1 MKKILLSISICIASA
16 TSIAQISI
24 TQSDMPQAGESFI
37 TTTAAVDISIDPSD
51 TGPNHTWDF
60 QNLQPLTSATD
71 TFYSMSDISLIYQ
84 LLFSGAN
91 LAAKSGFTI
100 AIDQLTLEV
109 VYLIYKN
116 SSAQFEQYGYAG
128 TFDGIP
134 VPIIYGA
141 NDVIYKF
148 PLQYGDVDSSESD
161 FALGLPGVGYVSQQR
176 KRVNTVDGWGTVI
189 TPAGNF
195 EALRITS
202 VITDIDSVF
211 IDTLNLGTNVTLK
224 SYEYKWLATGSGA
237 PVLQINAQDV
247 LGLPVVS
254 QVSYQDTALQTGMEI
269 PEANQSFSFT
279 FFPNPVS
286 ENLVLQTHSEI
297 KPGLEMKVT
306 DISGKCIIHCN
317 IVQPVSFFDVS
328 GLENGIYL
336 LTVGSVSALQNQLLV
351 VQR

>member
-1 MKKILLSISICIASA
+1 MKKLLLAITFLIAA
-16 TSIAQISI
+16 TVSIAQI
-24 TQSDMPQAGESFI
+24 TVMQSDMPQPGETFI
-37 TTTAAVDISIDPSD
+37 TTTAAFDVSIDPAD
-51 TGPNHTWDF
+51 TGPNHVWDF
-60 QNLQPLTSATD
+60 QNLQPLTSVTD
-71 TFYSMSDISLIYQ
+71 TFYNMSEISLIYQ

-100 AIDQLTLEV
+100 AIDQLTLEE

-116 SSAQFEQYGYAG
+116 SSSQFEQYGYAG

-189 TPAGNF
+189 TPAGDF

-211 IDTLNLGTNVTLK
+211 IDTLNLGTNVILK
-224 SYEYKWLATGSGA
+224 SYEYKWLATGTGT

-247 LGLPVVS
+247 FGLPVVS
-254 QVSYQDTALQTGMEI
+254 QVSYQDTALQTGIAI
-269 PEANQSFSFT
+269 PDEKQGFSFSFY
-279 FFPNPVS
+279 PNPVS
-286 ENLVLQTHSEI
+286 EKLVIQIPDQI
-297 KPGLEMKVT
+297 KPGSEMKVT
-306 DISGKCIIHCN
+306 DLSGNSIIHCN

-336 LTVGSVSALQNQLLV
+336 LTVGNVSSMQNRLLV